1 MTPEKHR
8 RAGELFDKL
17 VGLSADRQ
25 QDYLDVA
32 CGSDHELRQYVAGL
46 LDAERQAPRLFLD
59 RPAIQEAVNRIA
71 ERAASTPP
79 VSGTQLGVYS
89 IGGQIGSGGMGT
101 VYEARDTRLGRKV
114 AIKLLP
120 PAFFGDSDRIARFRQ
135 EARVISLL
143 NHPNIVSIYDAE
155 LEQGRRYIATEF
167 VEGKTLRQLIDAR
180 TIDLRSF
187 LDIAIQTCSALAA
200 AHRAGIVH
208 RDIKPDNVMV
218 RPDGLVKVLDFGLA
232 KPADPIALHGSQDAA
247 YAPPAFHS
255 IPGIIA
261 GTVQYLAPEQV
272 LGKAA
277 SPQSDIFS
285 LGVTLYELAT
295 GVRPFSG
302 PSDAAVLAAIVNQTP
317 VHPSVLRP
325 PLGTELDALIMRTLE
340 KDPELRVQTANDL
353 RSALKLLAQRSQPG
367 AIAAALPA
375 TAAVPGRGL
384 IRRWRVWGVGAI
396 LAAIGAAVCAAGW
409 FLTGSPA
416 PTLAGQF
423 TRLTDSPAEATYPSL
438 TPDGD
443 RFVYAEAARG
453 RWDIYLQ
460 RTGGDTAADLTAES
474 PDDNSEPA
482 LSRDGLRIAFR
493 SERGGG
499 GLFVMESTG
508 ENPTRIAS
516 RGHLPAWSPDG
527 KSIVYSDETF
537 VTPSDRGAPV
547 SRLHAIDLSSDAQ
560 RDLATGDA
568 VQPNWSPHGY
578 RIAYW
583 GVTRGGQRDIWTVAA
598 AGGAPVRVT
607 DDLALDW
614 NPVWSPNGEEL
625 YFLSDRGG
633 SMNVWRVKIDERSG
647 QTRGA
652 PQSFVVPASHVRFLN
667 WAANGKRFIFSQA
680 ERRVALFS
688 IAFDRAR
695 MEVAG
700 EPAQTWATL
709 NDITNFSFSPDG
721 AQIVYDTVGDPHED
735 LWIARIDGSGRRRL
749 VGGGLN
755 RVPQWSPNGDEILF
769 YSNRGGLYNLWLIHP
784 DGSSL
789 RPLTAVTTAGHEM
802 QGSAWIDGGSRILA
816 SRQVGGPSI
825 LDPRAGSRVIDPP
838 GLPGFAGERG
848 NFIFLGPSVNGVL
861 LGWDNENSNSIVR
874 YFLPSG
880 KPERLGIAG
889 DRPIWVP
896 GSNQQFIYTRAS
908 ACYLYDLDLRREKK
922 LFSVAPNLIY
932 ELQFNADGR
941 RLYFTEAIR
950 DANLWMGQMNTSR

>member
-1 MTPEKHR
+1 VTPEKHR

-25 QDYLDVA
+25 QDYLDIA

-46 LDAERQAPRLFLD
+46 LDAERLAPESFLD
-59 RPAIQEAVNRIA
+59 RPAVQEAVNRIA
-71 ERAASTPP
+71 ERAASSPP

-89 IGGQIGSGGMGT
+89 IGGQIGLGGMGT

-114 AIKLLP
+114 AIKFLP
-120 PAFFGDSDRIARFRQ
+120 PAFFSDSDRIGRFRQ

-155 LEQGRRYIATEF
+155 LDQGRCYIATEF
-167 VEGKTLRQLIDAR
+167 VEGKTLRQLIDSR
-180 TIDLRSF
+180 TIDLRFF

-200 AHRAGIVH
+200 AHQSGIVH
-208 RDIKPDNVMV
+208 RDIKPENVMV

-232 KPADPIALHGSQDAA
+232 KPADPIAVHGSRDAA
-247 YAPPAFHS
+247 NAPPAFHS

-272 LGKAA
+272 LGKPA

-285 LGVTLYELAT
+285 LGVTLFELAT
-295 GVRPFSG
+295 GVRPFAG

-325 PLGTELDALIMRTLE
+325 SLGTELDALLMRTLE

-367 AIAAALPA
+367 AIAPALPA
-375 TAAVPGRGL
+375 SARVPARGL
-384 IRRWRVWGVGAI
+384 IRRWRAWGV
-396 LAAIGAAVCAAGW
+396 AAIVAAICAAGW
-409 FLTGSPA
+409 FVSRSPA

-423 TRLTDSPAEATYPSL
+423 TRLTDSPTEELYPSL
-438 TPDGD
+438 APDGD
-443 RFVYAEAARG
+443 RFLYANPARG
-453 RWDIYLQ
+453 KWDIYLQ
-460 RTGGDTAADLTAES
+460 RTGGNTAVNLTADS
-474 PDDNSEPA
+474 PDDDSEPA
-482 LSRDGLRIAFR
+482 LSRDGLRVAFR

-499 GLFVMESTG
+499 GLFVVESTG

-527 KSIVYSDETF
+527 RAIVYSDETF
-537 VTPSDRGAPV
+537 LTPSDRGAPA
-547 SRLHAIDLSSDAQ
+547 SRLHVIDLASGAQ

-583 GVTRGGQRDIWTVAA
+583 GVRRGGQRDIWTVAA
-598 AGGAPVRVT
+598 AGGAPVKVT

-614 NPVWSPNGEEL
+614 NPVWSPSGEEL

-633 SMNVWRVKIDERSG
+633 SMNVWRVKINERGG
-647 QTRGA
+647 QTRGEPQPFILPA
-652 PQSFVVPASHVRFLN
+652 PYVRFLS
-667 WAANGKRFIFSQA
+667 WAADGKRFIFSQA

-695 MEVAG
+695 MDVAG
-700 EPAQTWATL
+700 EPSQTWAAL
-709 NDITNFSFSPDG
+709 NDIINFSFSPDG
-721 AQIVYDTVGDPHED
+721 TEIVYDTVGDPHED
-735 LWIARIDGSGRRRL
+735 LWISRIDGSGRRRL

-755 RVPQWSPNGDEILF
+755 RVPQWSPSGDKILF

-784 DGSSL
+784 DGSGL
-789 RPLTAVTTAGHEM
+789 RQLTAVTTAGHEM
-802 QGSAWIDGGSRILA
+802 QGSSWIDRGNRILA

-825 LDPRAGSRVIDPP
+825 LDPRAGLPVIDPP
-838 GLPGFAGERG
+838 NLPGFAGEHG
-848 NFIFLGPSVNGVL
+848 NFIFLGPPVNDVL
-861 LGWDNENSNSIVR
+861 LGWVNENFNSIVR
-874 YFLPSG
+874 YSLASG

-896 GSNQQFIYTRAS
+896 GSNRQFIYTRDA
-908 ACYLYDLDLRREKK
+908 ACYLYDLDLRRGKK
-922 LFSVAPNLIY
+922 LFSVAPNQIY
-932 ELQFNADGR
+932 ELQFTPDGR

-950 DANLWMGQMNTSR
+950 DANLWMGQMNTFR

>member
-1 MTPEKHR
+1 MTPEKHA

-32 CGSDHELRQYVAGL
+32 CGSDHELKQYVAGL
-46 LDAERQAPRLFLD
+46 LDAERQAGSFLD
-59 RPAIQEAVNRIA
+59 RPAVHEAVNRIA
-71 ERAASTPP
+71 ERAASSPP

-89 IGGQIGSGGMGT
+89 IGRQIGAGGMGT

-120 PAFFGDSDRIARFRQ
+120 PAFFSDSERIARFRQ

-155 LEQGRRYIATEF
+155 LEQGRCYIATEF
-167 VEGKTLRQLIDAR
+167 VEGKTLRQMIGSQ
-180 TIDLRSF
+180 TIELSSF

-200 AHRAGIVH
+200 AHQAGIVH
-208 RDIKPDNVMV
+208 RDIKPENVIV

-232 KPADPIALHGSQDAA
+232 KPVDSVALHSSQDGAKTT
-247 YAPPAFHS
+247 PEFHS

-261 GTVQYLAPEQV
+261 GTVPYLAPEQV

-285 LGVTLYELAT
+285 LGVTLYELGT
-295 GVRPFSG
+295 GVRPFAG
-302 PSDAAVLAAIVNQTP
+302 PSDAVVLSAIVNQTP
-317 VHPSVLRP
+317 ERPSVLRP
-325 PLGTELDALIMRTLE
+325 SLGTELDALIMRTLE
-340 KDPELRVQTANDL
+340 KDPDLRVQTARDL
-353 RSALKLLAQRSQPG
+353 RSALKVLARGSQPG

-375 TAAVPGRGL
+375 SPPVPARGL
-384 IRRWRVWGVGAI
+384 IRRAWGLAAI
-396 LAAIGAAVCAAGW
+396 LAAFGAGVCLAGW
-409 FLTGSPA
+409 FLSRSPG
-416 PTLAGQF
+416 PSLAGQF
-423 TRLTDSPAEATYPSL
+423 TPLTDSPTEKVNPSL

-443 RFVYAEAARG
+443 RFLFADAARG
-453 RWDIYLQ
+453 KWDIYLQ
-460 RTGGDTAADLTAES
+460 RTGGHTAANLTEDS
-474 PDDNSEPA
+474 PDDSSEPA

-499 GLFVMESTG
+499 GLFIMESTG

-527 KSIVYSDETF
+527 KSIAYSDQTF
-537 VTPSDRGAPV
+537 VAPSDRAAPV
-547 SRLHAIDLSSDAQ
+547 SRLHVIDLASGAQ

-568 VQPNWSPHGY
+568 IQPNWSPHGD

-583 GVTRGGQRDIWTVAA
+583 GITRGGQRDIWTVAA
-598 AGGAPVRVT
+598 AGGAPVQVT

-633 SMNVWRVKIDERSG
+633 SMNVWRAKIDERSG
-647 QTRGA
+647 QSLGE
-652 PQSFVVPASHVRFLN
+652 PQPFIVPASYVRFLN

-688 IAFDRAR
+688 IEFDRAR
-695 MEVAG
+695 MDVAG
-700 EPAQTWATL
+700 KPVQTWATL

-721 AQIVYDTVGDPHED
+721 TEIVYDTVGDPHED
-735 LWIARIDGSGRRRL
+735 LWTSKVDGSGRRRL

-755 RVPQWSPNGDEILF
+755 RVPQWSPNGDTILF
-769 YSNRGGLYNLWLIHP
+769 YSNRGGLYDLWLIRP
-784 DGSSL
+784 DGSGL
-789 RPLTAVTTAGHEM
+789 RQLTAVTTAGHEM
-802 QGSAWIDGGSRILA
+802 QGSSWIDRGNRILA
-816 SRQVGGPSI
+816 SHQVGGPSI
-825 LDPRAGSRVIDPP
+825 LDPRASVPVVDPP
-838 GLPGFAGERG
+838 SLPGFAGEQG
-848 NFIFLGPSVNGVL
+848 DFIFLGQAVNEVL
-861 LGWDNENSNSIVR
+861 LGRAQEGDNPIVR
-874 YFLPSG
+874 YSVASG
-880 KPERLGIAG
+880 KPEPLGIAG
-889 DRPIWVP
+889 DRPVWVP
-896 GSNQQFIYTRAS
+896 GSNRQLIYKRGG
-908 ACYLYDLDLRREKK
+908 ACYLYDLDLRSGKK
-922 LFSVAPNLIY
+922 LFSVEPNQIY
-932 ELQFNADGR
+932 TLQFNPDGR

>member
-1 MTPEKHR
+1 
-8 RAGELFDKL
+8 
-17 VGLSADRQ
+17 ADRQ
-25 QDYLDVA
+25 QDYLNVA

-46 LDAERQAPRLFLD
+46 LDAERQAGSFLD
-59 RPAIQEAVNRIA
+59 HPAVEDAVNRIA
-71 ERAASTPP
+71 ARAASSPP
-79 VSGTQLGVYS
+79 VSGTQLGGYS
-89 IGGQIGSGGMGT
+89 IGGQIGVGGMGT

-120 PAFFGDSDRIARFRQ
+120 PAFSGDPDRIARFQQ

-155 LEQGRRYIATEF
+155 LEQGRCYIATEF

-180 TIDLRSF
+180 TIDLRLF

-200 AHRAGIVH
+200 AHQAGIVH
-208 RDIKPDNVMV
+208 RDIKPENVMV

-232 KPADPIALHGSQDAA
+232 KLADPIAVQGSQD
-247 YAPPAFHS
+247 YANRPPAFQS

-272 LGKAA
+272 LGRAA

-295 GVRPFSG
+295 GGRPFAG

-325 PLGTELDALIMRTLE
+325 SLGAELDALMMRTLE

-353 RSALKLLAQRSQPG
+353 RSALKLLARGSQPG

-375 TAAVPGRGL
+375 SAPVPARGL
-384 IRRWRVWGVGAI
+384 MGRWRAWGLAI
-396 LAAIGAAVCAAGW
+396 LAAIGASVCVAGW
-409 FLTGSPA
+409 FLSRSPA
-416 PTLAGQF
+416 PTVAGQF
-423 TRLTDSPAEATYPSL
+423 TRLTDSPTEESYPSL

-443 RFVYAEAARG
+443 RFLYAGAARG
-453 RWDIYLQ
+453 KWDIYLQ
-460 RTGGDTAADLTAES
+460 RTGGNTGVNLTADS
-474 PDDNSEPA
+474 PDDDSEPA

-527 KSIVYSDETF
+527 KSIVYSDDTF
-537 VTPSDRGAPV
+537 TTPSDRATPV
-547 SRLHAIDLSSDAQ
+547 SRLHVIDLASGAQ
-560 RDLATGDA
+560 RELATGDA
-568 VQPNWSPHGY
+568 VQPNWSPHGD

-583 GVTRGGQRDIWTVAA
+583 GIRRGGQRDIWTVAA
-598 AGGAPVRVT
+598 VGDAPVKIT
-607 DDLALDW
+607 DDQALDW

-647 QTRGA
+647 QIRGE
-652 PQSFVVPASHVRFLN
+652 PQPFIVPASYVQFLN
-667 WAANGKRFIFSQA
+667 WAANGKRFVFSQA

-695 MEVAG
+695 MDVAG
-700 EPAQTWATL
+700 EPVQSWATL

-721 AQIVYDTVGDPHED
+721 SEIVSDTVGDPHED
-735 LWIARIDGSGRRRL
+735 LWISKIDGSGRRRL

-755 RVPQWSPNGDEILF
+755 RVPQWSPNGDTILF
-769 YSNRGGLYNLWLIHP
+769 YSNRGGLYDLWLIHP
-784 DGSSL
+784 DGGGL
-789 RPLTAVTTAGHEM
+789 RQLTAVTTAGHEM
-802 QGSAWIDGGSRILA
+802 QGSSWIDKGNRILA

-825 LDPRAGSRVIDPP
+825 LDPRAGVPVIDPP
-838 GLPGFAGERG
+838 GLPGFAGEQG
-848 NFIFLGPSVNGVL
+848 DFIFLGRAVNEVL
-861 LGWDNENSNSIVR
+861 LGRAQGGGNPIVR
-874 YFLPSG
+874 YSVASG

-889 DRPIWVP
+889 DRPVWVP
-896 GSNQQFIYTRAS
+896 GSNRQLIYKRDG
-908 ACYLYDLDLRREKK
+908 ACYLYDLDLRSGKK
-922 LFSVAPNLIY
+922 LFSVAPNQIY
-932 ELQFNADGR
+932 TLQFDPAGR

>member
-1 MTPEKHR
+1 VTPEKHR

-17 VGLSADRQ
+17 AGLPVDRQ

-46 LDAERQAPRLFLD
+46 LDAERQAPVSFLD
-59 RPAIQEAVNRIA
+59 RPAVEEAANRIA
-71 ERAASTPP
+71 ERAAASPP
-79 VSGTQLGVYS
+79 VSGTRLGVYS
-89 IGGQIGSGGMGT
+89 IGGQIGGGGMGT
-101 VYEARDTRLGRKV
+101 VYEALDTRLGRKV
-114 AIKLLP
+114 AIKFLP

-155 LEQGRRYIATEF
+155 FEQGRCYIATEL
-167 VEGKTLRQLIDAR
+167 VEGKTLRQLIDGR
-180 TIDLRSF
+180 TIDLRFF

-200 AHRAGIVH
+200 AHQAGVVH
-208 RDIKPDNVMV
+208 RDIKPENVMV
-218 RPDGLVKVLDFGLA
+218 RADGLVKVLDFGLA
-232 KPADPIALHGSQDAA
+232 KAA
-247 YAPPAFHS
+247 HPLAASGLDTVNAVPAFQS
-255 IPGIIA
+255 IPGVIA
-261 GTVQYLAPEQV
+261 GTVHYLAPEQV
-272 LGKAA
+272 LGKPA

-295 GVRPFSG
+295 GVRPFTG

-317 VHPSVLRP
+317 VHPSVPRP
-325 PLGTELDALIMRTLE
+325 SLATELDALIMRTLE

-353 RSALKLLAQRSQPG
+353 RSALKVLAQRSQPQ
-367 AIAAALPA
+367 AIAPALPA
-375 TAAVPGRGL
+375 SAPIPAPAR
-384 IRRWRVWGVGAI
+384 IRRAWGLAAI
-396 LAAIGAAVCAAGW
+396 LAALVAMACAAGW
-409 FLTGSPA
+409 FLTRSPA

-423 TRLTDSPAEATYPSL
+423 TRLTDSPAEELYPSL

-443 RFVYAEAARG
+443 RFLYADAARG
-453 RWDIYLQ
+453 KWDIYLQ
-460 RTGGDTAADLTAES
+460 RTGGNAAVNLTADS
-474 PDDNSEPA
+474 PDDDSEPA
-482 LSRDGLRIAFR
+482 LSSDGLRVAFR

-527 KSIVYSDETF
+527 KSIVYSDDTF
-537 VTPSDRGAPV
+537 VAPSERGAPA
-547 SRLHAIDLSSDAQ
+547 SRLHVINLVSGAH

-583 GVTRGGQRDIWTVAA
+583 GVTRGGQRDICTVAA
-598 AGGAPVRVT
+598 DGGAPVKVT

-614 NPVWSPNGEEL
+614 NPVWSPSGEEL

-633 SMNVWRVKIDERSG
+633 SMNVWRVSINERTGAS
-647 QTRGA
+647 RGE
-652 PQSFVVPASHVRFLN
+652 PQPFVMPSSYVRSLN

-695 MEVAG
+695 MDTAG
-700 EPAQTWATL
+700 EPEQTWAAL
-709 NDITNFSFSPDG
+709 SDITNFSFSPDG
-721 AQIVYDTVGDPHED
+721 TQIVYDTVGDPHED
-735 LWIARIDGSGRRRL
+735 LWISRIDGSGRRRL

-755 RVPQWSPNGDEILF
+755 RAPQWSPNGDEILF
-769 YSNRGGLYNLWLIHP
+769 YSNRGGLYDVWLIHP
-784 DGSSL
+784 DGSGL
-789 RPLTAVTTAGHEM
+789 RQMTAVSTAGHEM
-802 QGSAWIDGGSRILA
+802 QASTWMDRGSRILA

-825 LDPRAGSRVIDPP
+825 LDARAGLRLVDPP
-838 GLPGFAGERG
+838 GLPGFAGEHG
-848 NFIFLGPSVNGVL
+848 NFIFLGPPVNDVL
-861 LGWDNENSNSIVR
+861 IGWVYENFNSIVR
-874 YFLPSG
+874 YSLASG
-880 KPERLGIAG
+880 KPERLRIAG

-896 GSNQQFIYTRAS
+896 GSNRQFIYTRDA
-908 ACYLYDLDLRREKK
+908 ACYLYDLDSQREKK
-922 LFSVAPNLIY
+922 LFSVAPNQIY
-932 ELQFNADGR
+932 ELQFTPDGQ

-950 DANLWMGQMNTSR
+950 DANLWMGQMNPSR